1 MRTILALGLA
11 AALFVAAGC
20 QQPTTKPAAAHS
32 GAMDVS
38 PTVTSTPTYAPAPG
52 PAVLPPEPTAA
63 AAVAPSGPGASTASY
78 TVKKG
83 DTLFHI
89 AKDKYGDGK
98 QWTKIASANP
108 GLSPATL
115 KVGQTLVIPQ

>member
-1 MRTILALGLA
+1 MRTILALALA

-32 GAMDVS
+32 GALDVS
-38 PTVTSTPTYAPAPG
+38 PTVTTTPTYAPAPG
-52 PAVLPPEPTAA
+52 AAALPPEPTAA
-63 AAVAPSGPGASTASY
+63 AAVAPSGSAASIASY

>member
-1 MRTILALGLA
+1 MRTIFALGLTA
-11 AALFVAAGC
+11 VVFVAAGC
-20 QQPTTKPAAAHS
+20 QQPATKPAGAARS
-32 GAMDVS
+32 GALDVS
-38 PTVTSTPTYAPAPG
+38 PTVTSTPTYTPPSST
-52 PAVLPPEPTAA
+52 VLPPEPSAAPVAA
-63 AAVAPSGPGASTASY
+63 APTAVAGAGSSY

-115 KVGQTLVIPQ
+115 KVGQTLTIP